1 LSLIGN
7 LEDLPL
13 LDILQIVSFSKKTG
27 CLGIRTDAGPGAIV
41 FKDGLVVAAFTWETP
56 TIDPRVRAASAEKRK
71 TVIRSRIELALN
83 KLIRLREGRF
93 HFALSLEP
101 PVSVEERDLSD
112 ETLEAGINAE
122 ELILDLA
129 RGIDEDR
136 RNSAAALEASFAEAE
151 EAPAEE
157 PGGETEPDEPTG
169 LVEATV
175 DEALGGRGGGDEIAP
190 GTTLASEAPAV
201 SEKEQATGP
210 TVVLLVDDEEDVRRV
225 LADSLESAGYQVVE
239 AEDTNAAVKKAQRLA
254 GAEIPFLLVT
264 DLGMPTSGGSSFQ
277 GGFEVVK
284 RIRKMNLDPPV
295 LVMTESLSSAVQARS
310 KQMKISD
317 LVFKPSLS
325 KLDPAH
331 FESDLKGFARRLLN
345 ESIPRMGPPR
355 GKVGRLQPAAKVEA
369 PRPAEDSRSAEDAAQ
384 EFASLQR
391 RLTELRRPQDASEV
405 AQLVMKVAREFFE
418 RGMLL
423 LVRNDEARGLGGFG
437 AAPKG
442 ESLNLVV
449 RQLVIPLGEP
459 SVFRSLV
466 SARKPFRGRIEED
479 KWGRYLLAK
488 IGRFRASEA
497 ALLPLLT
504 HREVVAVLYGDNP
517 ETGRDLGALEGLEVF
532 ISQAGIALENAFL
545 QRKIQALEARAGA
558 TA

>member
-56 TIDPRVRAASAEKRK
+56 AVDPRIRTATSEKR
-71 TVIRSRIELALN
+71 TAVIRSRIELALN

-93 HFALSLEP
+93 HFALSPEP
-101 PVSVEERDLSD
+101 SLSVEDRDLSD
-112 ETLEAGINAE
+112 ETLGSGINAE

-129 RGIDEDR
+129 RGMDEDR
-136 RNSAAALEASFAEAE
+136 RNSAAALEASFAEAAEVPTE
-151 EAPAEE
+151 EPEREAEE
-157 PGGETEPDEPTG
+157 PTKPTQTAAEEKVLTER
-169 LVEATV
+169 
-175 DEALGGRGGGDEIAP
+175 DEAMSAEVGRA
-190 GTTLASEAPAV
+190 APAAV
-201 SEKEQATGP
+201 TPARERPPAGP
-210 TVVLLVDDEEDVRRV
+210 PVVLLVDDEEDVRRT
-225 LADSLESAGYQVVE
+225 LADCLEAGGYQVVE

-254 GAEIPFLLVT
+254 TAEIPFLLVT

-295 LVMTESLSSAVQARS
+295 LVMTESLSSAVQARC

-331 FESDLKGFARRLLN
+331 FEADLKGFGQRLLT
-345 ESIPRMGPPR
+345 ESIPRLGSPR
-355 GKVGRLQPAAKVEA
+355 GKLDRTPQPARSDA
-369 PRPAEDSRSAEDAAQ
+369 PAAASVPRAPDDAAQ

-391 RLTELRRPQDASEV
+391 RLSELRRPQDASEI
-405 AQLVMKVAREFFE
+405 AQLVMRVAREFFE
-418 RGMLL
+418 RGALL
-423 LVRNDEARGLGGFG
+423 LVRNEEARGLGGFG

-442 ESLNLVV
+442 ESLSLVA

-459 SVFRSLV
+459 SVFQALV
-466 SARKPFRGRIEED
+466 SGRKPFRGHIEDD
-479 KWGRYLLAK
+479 KWGRYLLGK
-488 IGRFRASEA
+488 IGRFRAAEA

-517 ETGRDLGALEGLEVF
+517 ETGRDLGALDGLEVF

-558 TA
+558 SA

>member
-157 PGGETEPDEPTG
+157 PGGETEPDEPPG

-190 GTTLASEAPAV
+190 GTTLASEAPPV
-201 SEKEQATGP
+201 SEQEQATGP
-210 TVVLLVDDEEDVRRV
+210 PVVLLVDDEEDVRRV

-355 GKVGRLQPAAKVEA
+355 GKVGRPQPAAKVEA
-369 PRPAEDSRSAEDAAQ
+369 PGPAE
-384 EFASLQR
+384 
-391 RLTELRRPQDASEV
+391 ELRRPQDASEV